1 MRFIMRT
8 KKIIITAF
16 LIILLTNIGLSP
28 AIAQSI
34 IEQIRFDSPTAN
46 KDQLTFKM
54 NGAYLPKSFAL
65 NGDRPRIVFD
75 FPDVVPSKRVQNSIP
90 ANGTF
95 IKTIRTGIHKGD
107 APKTRIVLDLQPGKK
122 IDIARDFDRD
132 SNTLVISI
140 FAAGMPPGPTVAEEE
155 KIKPEEEKVT
165 QAAPESQPQVEP
177 EEKTIAEAPEP
188 VTVKV
193 PAPLKTDQ
201 PEQVRQDT
209 VAEAVKP
216 PPTSDAI
223 TGETGSEK
231 QPEKDLPTA
240 DTVKMASIPQPKP
253 ETSVKPGLEESTV
266 IQPLSEIGEKAKA
279 ATEDVI
285 TPTLYSVE
293 FDNTSHRGEIVA
305 FKLNGFNPPVVFGIE
320 EEIPRIVCFFKDTSA
335 GEKLDELVAADGKF
349 IKNIKI
355 GKYRNP
361 DNIRVVLDLVPGKN
375 YDLQQIFFKEDN
387 LFMVIIKTTG
397 ETIVN

>member
-1 MRFIMRT
+1 MRLIMRT
-8 KKIIITAF
+8 KKISITAF
-16 LIILLTNIGLSP
+16 LIILLTNIGLSS
-28 AIAQSI
+28 AFAQSM
-34 IEQIRFDSPTAN
+34 IEQILFNSPAAN
-46 KDQLTFKM
+46 KDEITFKM

-75 FPDVVPSKRVQNSIP
+75 FPDVVPSKKIQNNIP

-95 IKTIRTGIHKGD
+95 IKSIRTGIHKGD
-107 APKTRIVLDLQPGKK
+107 NPKTRIVLDLQPGMK
-122 IDIARDFDRD
+122 IDIAQNFDND

-140 FAAGMPPGPTVAEEE
+140 FAAGRPPEPTVAEEE
-155 KIKPEEEKVT
+155 KAKPGEEKVA
-165 QAAPESQPQVEP
+165 QGAPEPQPQSVP

-188 VTVKV
+188 ITVTVA
-193 PAPLKTDQ
+193 APPKTDQ
-201 PEQVRQDT
+201 PEPIQQDT
-209 VAEAVKP
+209 EAETVEP
-216 PPTSDAI
+216 PPTPGEI
-223 TGETGSEK
+223 TKEAGPEK

-240 DTVKMASIPQPKP
+240 DTVKMASIPQSKP
-253 ETSVKPGLEESTV
+253 ETPVKPGLEESTV
-266 IQPLSEIGEKAKA
+266 IQPLSEIGEKEKA
-279 ATEDVI
+279 AKEEDI
-285 TPTLYSVE
+285 IPTLYSVE

-320 EEIPRIVCFFKDTSA
+320 EDIPRIVCFFKDTSA
-335 GEKLDELVAADGKF
+335 GEKLGELVAAEGKF

-397 ETIVN
+397 EKIVN